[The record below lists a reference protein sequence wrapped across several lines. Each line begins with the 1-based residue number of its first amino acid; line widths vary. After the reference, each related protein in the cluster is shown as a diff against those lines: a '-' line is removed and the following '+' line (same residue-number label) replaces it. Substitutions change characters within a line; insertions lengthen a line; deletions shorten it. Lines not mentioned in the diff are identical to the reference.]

1 MMKNCVTRCATYH
14 NSLKKMYHTSP
25 EPHLYLRNNIFYCRI
40 ELPSINKRRK
50 FIRFSLGT
58 ANYYEARQMIQ
69 DIEKI
74 NKLFSELKELY
85 EQLNIQH
92 RFIQNDT
99 PSSNQVQRV
108 DVLDENSDKELLK
121 NFIAAYDRCYNIKL
135 DKIISYIEIHIKDCN
150 YTLTNAGTSQE
161 YLEDKRD
168 LQKRI
173 NFLKTYM
180 LSMEEYKNI
189 CKSAEAVII
198 QAQNI
203 LNFSNALVSHQG
215 GKQNIVE
222 EPNYKEFEVP
232 HHTIQEVIERMKI
245 DLKHNMSEYEIT
257 RKQQDIANALG
268 TVEIELSNDY
278 NKINNQKMINQIEAN
293 IKNDDN
299 IKAKTTNRKLR
310 SIRYLIESAH
320 KLEPEYYIVHNI
332 SLLSEKRSIATKERK
347 EYLPYSKDEL
357 IKIFDINN
365 PVFKKYPDIFW
376 ACMIALFCGAR
387 TNGATT
393 LRYDDIVTKDNI
405 PCFDFKI
412 TEEDEEV
419 DIKKLKTSATVRK
432 VPIHSK
438 LIELG
443 FLDYIKRHKKK
454 NKDNFIF
461 SRALTKENTYNR
473 HFMRP
478 LFAYLEKIGIKKDR
492 WKSFH
497 SFRTNINK
505 ALRDCGVDETFRND
519 IVGWEGKTTTDRHYS
534 TNSLTEIQEQL
545 EKLTYDF
552 LDPYLE
558 EWQETMKNK

>member
-1 MMKNCVTRCATYH
+1 
-14 NSLKKMYHTSP
+14 
-25 EPHLYLRNNIFYCRI
+25 
-40 ELPSINKRRK
+40 
-50 FIRFSLGT
+50 
-58 ANYYEARQMIQ
+58 
-69 DIEKI
+69 
-74 NKLFSELKELY
+74 
-85 EQLNIQH
+85 
-92 RFIQNDT
+92 
-99 PSSNQVQRV
+99 
-108 DVLDENSDKELLK
+108 
-121 NFIAAYDRCYNIKL
+121 
-135 DKIISYIEIHIKDCN
+135 
-150 YTLTNAGTSQE
+150 
-161 YLEDKRD
+161 
-168 LQKRI
+168 
-173 NFLKTYM
+173 
-180 LSMEEYKNI
+180 MEEYKNI

-215 GKQNIVE
+215 SKQNIVE

-245 DLKHNMSEYEIT
+245 DLRHNMSEYEIT
-257 RKQQDIANALG
+257 RKQQDIAKALG
-268 TVEIELSNDY
+268 TVNIKLSNDY
-278 NKINNQKMINQIEAN
+278 SEINNQKMINQIEAN
-293 IKNDDN
+293 IKDEAK

-320 KLEPEYYIVHNI
+320 KLEPEYYKVHNI
-332 SLLSEKRSIATKERK
+332 SLLSEKRPIATKERK
-347 EYLPYSKDEL
+347 EYLPYRKDEL
-357 IKIFDINN
+357 IKIFNKNN

-376 ACMIALFCGAR
+376 ACMVALYCGAR

-393 LRYDDIVTKDNI
+393 LRYDDIVTEDNI
-405 PCFDFKI
+405 MCFDFKI
-412 TEEDEEV
+412 TEEDEKV
-419 DIKKLKTSATVRK
+419 DIKKLKTSATLRK

-461 SRALTKENTYNR
+461 SRALTKEDTYNR

-478 LFAYLEKIGIKKDR
+478 LFAYLEKIVIKKDR

-519 IVGWEGKTTTDRHYS
+519 IVGWEGKTTPDRHYS

-545 EKLTYDF
+545 EKLKYDF

-558 EWQETMKNK
+558 EWKEIMKNK